1 MYGAIL
7 AEPGHLLA
15 PYSVTHF
22 LHTTR
27 ISDVENKKNLVNFEL
42 IEKYDIYSRSV
53 KTTKKLE
60 E

>member
-1 MYGAIL
+1 VIL
-7 AEPGHLLA
+7 GEPGHLLA
-15 PYSVTHF
+15 PYSVMYF
-22 LHTTR
+22 LYIAR
-27 ISDVENKKNLVNFEL
+27 ISDVESKKNLVNFEL